1 MLSDTV
7 SRLLGITE
15 RRRPP
20 PFTLQPLSQVV
31 PHVADSDHSPAATT
45 QMKTPRALVL
55 AFRNLTDEN
64 YEQTL
69 QYFRFW
75 LRIGQTYCQFSPGL
89 LFDIIDEAG
98 TAGAWDRNSR
108 RLLIHPNVLRTL
120 RFISDVESDPILA
133 PHSVG
138 LRDRFC
144 ASVLQAF
151 FDANLAT
158 AQFSNVD
165 EDLYSKANFV
175 AHCVNLGYV
184 EEDTIRDHILQSMVT
199 HQMMRERHL
208 VALAILFKIAGITFE
223 TYADPAIVSRCFEC
237 LETFRSPNKAEVEL
251 VQASTV
257 FVWGR

>member
-1 MLSDTV
+1 MLPLL
-7 SRLLGITE
+7 SRALGIAE
-15 RRRPP
+15 GRRPSR
-20 PFTLQPLSQVV
+20 FTLQPLSQVA
-31 PHVADSDHSPAATT
+31 PHVADSDHSPTATT

-55 AFRNLTDEN
+55 AFRNLTGEN

-75 LRIGQTYCQFSPGL
+75 LRIGQTYCRFPPDL

-98 TAGAWDRNSR
+98 TAGAWDKNSR

-158 AQFSNVD
+158 AHFSNVD

-184 EEDTIRDHILQSMVT
+184 EEDTIRDHILQSIVT
-199 HQMMRERHL
+199 HWQMVRERHM
-208 VALAILFKIAGITFE
+208 VALAILFKIAGTTFE
-223 TYADPAIVSRCFEC
+223 AYADPAIVSRCFEC
-237 LETFRSPNKAEVEL
+237 LETFRSPNKVEVEL
-251 VQASTV
+251 VQASAAS
-257 FVWGR
+257 VWGR